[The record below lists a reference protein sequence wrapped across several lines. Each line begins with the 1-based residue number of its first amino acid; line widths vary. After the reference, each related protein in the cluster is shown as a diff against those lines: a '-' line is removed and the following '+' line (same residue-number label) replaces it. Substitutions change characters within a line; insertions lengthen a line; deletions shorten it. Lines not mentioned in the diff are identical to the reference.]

1 MFFKNR
7 PIYKKL
13 LCSIMAFTLILGL
26 VVSGLGMGQVT
37 PKAYASAVS
46 ISSAVSSLKTV
57 NRGTTLRT
65 TNLRTSPSL
74 TGKISWTAPK
84 GTSMTISYTY
94 NYWYK
99 VTLSNGKVG
108 YMWRKNVKATT
119 VVSTTTTTT
128 TKPTAPKQIEKT
140 MVLATT
146 TSTRDSGLLDYLIP
160 IFEKKYGTSVKVI
173 SVGTGEAIE
182 MGKRGDADVVL
193 VHARASE
200 DAFVSSG
207 YGINRKDV
215 MYNDFFIVGPKDDPA
230 KILGEKDAQTAMKKI
245 ADAKATFISRGD
257 KSGTNTKE
265 LALWSKYNIKPQGQP
280 WYMESGQGMGDT
292 LMMAAE
298 KGAYTLVDSATWFA
312 FENKV
317 NLKIVVQG
325 DKDLFN
331 PYGVIAVNPAKYSN
345 IHYNA
350 AMAFADFLT
359 NAEGQKLIASFKV
372 NGHQLFT
379 PDAK

>member
-1 MFFKNR
+1 
-7 PIYKKL
+7 
-13 LCSIMAFTLILGL
+13 
-26 VVSGLGMGQVT
+26 
-37 PKAYASAVS
+37 
-46 ISSAVSSLKTV
+46 
-57 NRGTTLRT
+57 
-65 TNLRTSPSL
+65 
-74 TGKISWTAPK
+74 
-84 GTSMTISYTY
+84 MTISYTY

-108 YMWRKNVKATT
+108 YMWKKNVKAVTA
-119 VVSTTTTTT
+119 VSSTTTNT
-128 TKPTAPKQIEKT
+128 TKPTVSKPIEKT
-140 MVLATT
+140 MILATT
-146 TSTRDSGLLDYLIP
+146 TSTRDSGLLDYLVP

-230 KILGEKDAQTAMKKI
+230 KISGEKDAQTAMKKI

-265 LALWSKYNIKPQGQP
+265 LALWSKYSVKPQGQP

-331 PYGVIAVNPAKYSN
+331 PYGVIPVNPAKYSN

-350 AMAFADFLT
+350 AMAFEDFLT